1 VRRHALAI
9 ALLAVAALGAGSA
22 RARLVELERARRV
35 SQELLYLPN
44 GKYLKAVSLGH
55 APLVADFVYIWA
67 IQYYSDYE
75 RQDRYRYVEHVF
87 GNVIA
92 ELDPAYTDPYWLGAL
107 ILTTEAN
114 DVDAG
119 LRLLDKGFAAN
130 PSAWVLPYVAG
141 WECHRAG
148 RFAQAADY
156 FDLAA
161 KAPGAPASIFRL
173 KAGMTERAGHLREA
187 IARWRDVLDDP
198 RNDAGARAIAS
209 RQIRTLTVRADIH
222 DLDEAIARYR
232 ERIGRLP
239 QALAELAEAGIVRA
253 VPQDPDG
260 KPYDYD
266 PVAGT
271 VSSSAVRVLGS

>member
-1 VRRHALAI
+1 MRHALAI
-9 ALLAVAALGAGSA
+9 LLLVVAALGAGSA
-22 RARLVELERARRV
+22 RSRLTELDRARRG
-35 SQELLYLPN
+35 SEELLYLPN

-119 LRLLDKGFAAN
+119 LRVIDKGFAMN
-130 PSAWVLPYVAG
+130 PSAWILPYVAG

-148 RFAQAADY
+148 RFAQAAEY
-156 FDLAA
+156 FDRAA
-161 KAPGAPASIFRL
+161 KAPGAPPSIFRL
-173 KAGMTERAGHLREA
+173 KAGMTERTGHLREA

-209 RQIRTLTVRADIH
+209 RQIRTLTVRADVH
-222 DLDEAIARYR
+222 DLDAAIARYR
-232 ERIGRLP
+232 EQSGRPPRSLADLV
-239 QALAELAEAGIVRA
+239 QAGVVRS

-260 KPYDYD
+260 RPYDYD

-271 VSSSAVRVLGS
+271 VSSAASRVLGS